1 MNRGGYIVTRLL
13 SRIGNY
19 LLIVACAVS
28 ALWTGQALS
37 QNAIK
42 ALEEIVVTASKR
54 EENLQD
60 VGLALSALS
69 KTEIEQQF
77 TRDIKGLANVAPNVI
92 LADTS

>member
-1 MNRGGYIVTRLL
+1 MAPLL
-13 SRIGNY
+13 PRIGNH
-19 LLIVACAVS
+19 LLHMAFAAS

-37 QNAIK
+37 QDTIK